1 MGRPHPPAERS
12 HVTASPKK
20 RGGHTRALARECVCV
35 CVSVCVCTWR
45 GEGGGFGSS
54 WIRLGATRRLRL
66 AVQLMASTA
75 ERVAAL
81 ARERAEL
88 RAAARRE
95 RSSLRAEERFWVL
108 PDTVRHTSLA
118 LFDLVHADAEPVMV
132 YLSGVARQYKW
143 AEKSTDELRRF
154 VEDLFLDATS
164 SEDRLESL
172 VGLTDVANPTDAVA
186 MQTAIRRALEWQVVA
201 WAREKNER
209 IGLAPSSDSLLQ
221 RQEHGRVALPETA
234 RPCSVGQAM
243 KAGVGSIARA
253 SDGGTVAEL
262 ASSRCGRQPRSPRC

>member
-1 MGRPHPPAERS
+1 
-12 HVTASPKK
+12 
-20 RGGHTRALARECVCV
+20 
-35 CVSVCVCTWR
+35 
-45 GEGGGFGSS
+45 
-54 WIRLGATRRLRL
+54 
-66 AVQLMASTA
+66 MASTA

-95 RSSLRAEERFWVL
+95 RSSLRAEERFRVL

-201 WAREKNER
+201 WAREKSER

-234 RPCSVGQAM
+234 RPVQRGASHEGRSRKYCSRVRRRYGGRGGKFKVRETAPLAEM
-243 KAGVGSIARA
+243 LTKACVSLSCCGSR
-253 SDGGTVAEL
+253 L
-262 ASSRCGRQPRSPRC
+262 K